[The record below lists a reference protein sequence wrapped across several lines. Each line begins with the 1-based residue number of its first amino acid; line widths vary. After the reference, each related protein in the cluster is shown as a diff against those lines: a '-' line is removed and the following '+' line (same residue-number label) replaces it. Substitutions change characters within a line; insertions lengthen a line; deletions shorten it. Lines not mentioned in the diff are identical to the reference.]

1 MKMVIRSIMQNNN
14 VDFELFTEE
23 DLATAISHLKHGKA
37 SGIDGITTEMVT
49 HLGPNIM
56 IKKWK

>member
-1 MKMVIRSIMQNNN
+1 MQNNN
-14 VDFELFTEE
+14 IDFEPFTEE

-49 HLGPNIM
+49 HLD
-56 IKKWK
+56 